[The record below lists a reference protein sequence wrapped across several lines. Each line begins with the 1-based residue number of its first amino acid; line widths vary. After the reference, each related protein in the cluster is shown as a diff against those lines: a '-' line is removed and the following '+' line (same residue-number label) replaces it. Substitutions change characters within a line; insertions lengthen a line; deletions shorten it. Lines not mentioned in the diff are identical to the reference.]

1 VPINY
6 RITAEV
12 VDVRQDSPNS
22 TDTFLV
28 DSNVWYWLTYTK
40 ASLVEGYAAK
50 RRTADYSSFLN
61 KAIAQR
67 AQLCRCGLSLAELA
81 HIIEN
86 NERKIFAAKTHC
98 KIETKEF
105 RHNYPKER
113 LNVISEVQTAWGQVK
128 SMASPLSILID
139 SNLTDVAMDRFSQ
152 NTLDA
157 YDIFFL
163 EVMTNN
169 KVPQIITDDGG
180 FATVPGIR
188 VFTAN
193 QNVITTAK
201 SQGKFLIR

>member
-1 VPINY
+1 MSINY
-6 RITAEV
+6 RIAAEV
-12 VDVRQDSPNS
+12 VDVRQDCPNS
-22 TDTFLV
+22 TDIFLV

-40 ASLVEGYAAK
+40 ASLVEGYGAK

-81 HIIEN
+81 HIIERS
-86 NERKIFAAKTHC
+86 ERTIFIKTHGH
-98 KIETKEF
+98 IDTKEF

-113 LNVISEVQTAWGQVK
+113 LSVVSEVEAAWGQVK

-139 SNLTDVAMDRFSQ
+139 SNLTDAALNRFSKDS
-152 NTLDA
+152 LDA

-163 EVMTNN
+163 EVMSNN
-169 KVPQIITDDGG
+169 KVPQLITDDGG
-180 FATVPGIR
+180 FATVSGIR

-193 QNVITTAK
+193 QNVISAAQ
-201 SQGKFLIR
+201 SQGKLLTR